1 MQELQV
7 RSLGWEDLLEK
18 ERTTHSSILAWKV
31 PRTEEL
37 GGLQP
42 LGSQKSQTCLSNY
55 TAFIYIYILISEA
68 IFLVIFLHY
77 VKGLEIL
84 YLIVC
89 SGNWEELAIFLH
101 FRVKNKK
108 EKMFRKKGETGS
120 DECLLYAAVPSCKME
135 CVVVQEALKKQHTP
149 ITQELKQ
156 WASRLSGKQ
165 ITSRCTLSSSSAENT
180 EYMCR
185 NRPHLFLL
193 CVALT
198 FC

>member
-1 MQELQV
+1 MGKIPWRRKGQLTPVFWPGKSHGQ
-7 RSLGWEDLLEK
+7 RSLVGYNPWDRK
-18 ERTTHSSILAWKV
+18 RVRHALA
-31 PRTEEL
+31 TI
-37 GGLQP
+37 Q
-42 LGSQKSQTCLSNY
+42 LS
-55 TAFIYIYILISEA
+55 YIYILISEA

-89 SGNWEELAIFLH
+89 RGNWEELAIFLH